1 MKCEDVQRLFSVY
14 VDNQLDPKESKLVK
28 EHLSDCRTCQEEW
41 RGFKRAVQITRSLP
55 EIEPPSDLFQ
65 RVKEGVS
72 PFSKTKRLLTRI
84 ARPLSF
90 RVPAWGLAAAV
101 LLVALYLI
109 RIIPSPQERIKV
121 MTEEIP
127 PSSTETEGAR
137 ITAGKK
143 RTPGKAPSLDVIPHK
158 EELPGKQREE
168 PMRAK
173 GELEEGDRLAPGQ
186 PPRAPLPKADD
197 RDGALSFRSVSRMKQ
212 TNMSIAGPV
221 MTREILKMVE
231 PEYPNWAKKREVEGT
246 VEVMCVVL
254 PSGEVGPTVT
264 WLTSEWSELDQSV
277 VQAIG
282 EWRFEPIPSEELQA
296 GIVRIAFDF
305 SEE

>member
-1 MKCEDVQRLFSVY
+1 MKCEDVQRLFSGY
-14 VDNQLDPKESKLVK
+14 VDNELDPEESELVK
-28 EHLSDCRTCQEEW
+28 DHLSDCPTCQKEW
-41 RGFKRAVQITRSLP
+41 REFNRAIQITHSLP

-65 RVKEGVS
+65 RVKEGIS
-72 PFSKTKRLLTRI
+72 LFSKKRKLLTRVV
-84 ARPLSF
+84 RPLSF
-90 RVPAWGLAAAV
+90 RVPAWSFVAV
-101 LLVALYLI
+101 VILVALYLV
-109 RIIPSPQERIKV
+109 RVIPYPQERFEL
-121 MTEEIP
+121 MREGIP
-127 PSSTETEGAR
+127 PSSTENEEAR
-137 ITAGKK
+137 VTAGKK
-143 RTPGKAPSLDVIPHK
+143 RTPGKVPSLDVIPNK

-231 PEYPNWAKKREVEGT
+231 PEYPNWAKKREVKGT
-246 VEVMCVVL
+246 VEVMCAVL
-254 PSGEVGPTVT
+254 PSGEVATTVT

-277 VQAIG
+277 LQAVG
-282 EWRFEPIPSEELQA
+282 EWRFEPITGEEVQA
-296 GIVRIAFDF
+296 GMVRIAFDF

>member
-41 RGFKRAVQITRSLP
+41 REFNRAVQITRSLP
-55 EIEPPSDLFQ
+55 EIEPPSNLFQ
-65 RVKEGVS
+65 RVKEGIS
-72 PFSKTKRLLTRI
+72 PFSKKRKLLTRVV
-84 ARPLSF
+84 RPLSF
-90 RVPAWGLAAAV
+90 RVPAWSFVAV
-101 LLVALYLI
+101 VILVALYLV
-109 RIIPSPQERIKV
+109 RVIPYPQEKV
-121 MTEEIP
+121 ELMREGIP

-137 ITAGKK
+137 VTAGKK
-143 RTPGKAPSLDVIPHK
+143 RTPGKAPSLDVMPHK

-186 PPRAPLPKADD
+186 PPRTPLPQADD
-197 RDGALSFRSVSRMKQ
+197 RNGVPSFRSVSRMKQ

-231 PEYPNWAKKREVEGT
+231 PEYPNWAKERGLTGT

-254 PSGEVGPTVT
+254 PSGEVATTVT
-264 WLTSEWSELDQSV
+264 WLASEWSELDQSV